1 MSPSRLLSRSRTAS
15 VTAGARKNA
24 VMNFAEP
31 SGSSPPEKPPG
42 IMMIW
47 LLWMASTSACV
58 DSATAEGV
66 RLFTMSVCASAPAR
80 SNAAAVSYSQLLPG
94 NTGMITRGLAIFAPL
109 YTVGPIVSNEIAST
123 ASVSAS
129 VSPLR

>member
-1 MSPSRLLSRSRTAS
+1 
-15 VTAGARKNA
+15 
-24 VMNFAEP
+24 
-31 SGSSPPEKPPG
+31 
-42 IMMIW
+42 MIW

-109 YTVGPIVSNEIAST
+109 YTVGSIVSNEIAST
-123 ASVSAS
+123 ASASAS